1 MSDPNGFPVLA
12 INVGSS
18 SLKFA
23 LFRLDPAEI
32 TLVSGRIQRI
42 GAEGGR
48 IRAVDVEGSVVLDEQ
63 AEFADHESA
72 VERVLSCFDQLR
84 RFPKPRAIGHRI
96 VHGGP
101 NYWRPQRVTR
111 NLINALNDWV
121 SLDPD
126 HLPQEIRAIEAVGR
140 KFPELPQVACFD
152 TAFHRAM
159 PRVAQT
165 VPLPAEYRR
174 EGIVRYGFH
183 GLSYEY
189 ILARLRAEAGEAT
202 AGGRVII
209 AHLGSG
215 ASMAAVDKGRP
226 VETTMGLT
234 PLGGLVLSTRC
245 GDLDPGVVL
254 YLLQQQSVSPDAIDD
269 LLNHRAGLLGV
280 SGTTGDMQELL
291 AREETDSQAAEAVEL
306 VCYRARSFNG
316 GLCASLGGL
325 DTLTFT
331 GGIGENAPRI
341 RKRILAGL
349 DFLGVRIDDA
359 RNDRNEP
366 IVSPDGDRVTV
377 RVMPTN
383 EELMIARHV
392 GRLLAEARNS

>member
-174 EGIVRYGFH
+174 EGIMRYGFH

-269 LLNHRAGLLGV
+269 VL
-280 SGTTGDMQELL
+280 
-291 AREETDSQAAEAVEL
+291 
-306 VCYRARSFNG
+306 
-316 GLCASLGGL
+316 
-325 DTLTFT
+325 
-331 GGIGENAPRI
+331 
-341 RKRILAGL
+341 
-349 DFLGVRIDDA
+349 
-359 RNDRNEP
+359 
-366 IVSPDGDRVTV
+366 
-377 RVMPTN
+377 
-383 EELMIARHV
+383 
-392 GRLLAEARNS
+392 